1 MRYALSGCLLPQQAR
16 STPLLARDGAAAGS
30 RLLQRRA
37 YATPRKADASSVK
50 GHTGRHGGTLC
61 TQCSSGA
68 CGGGRTAAPR

>member
-1 MRYALSGCLLPQQAR
+1 MTHLSGCLLPQHAR
-16 STPLLARDGAAAGS
+16 STAGLRWLPRDGATAGS

-61 TQCSSGA
+61 TQCSCGA
-68 CGGGRTAAPR
+68 